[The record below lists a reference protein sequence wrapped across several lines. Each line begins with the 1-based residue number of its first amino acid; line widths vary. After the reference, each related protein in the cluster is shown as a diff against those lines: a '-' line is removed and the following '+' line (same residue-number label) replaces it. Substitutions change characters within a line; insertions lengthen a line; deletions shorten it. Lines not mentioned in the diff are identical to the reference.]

1 MTEESTAEM
10 PTAEMPVP
18 SDPLMDVGNILPEMS
33 AASST
38 TASTVYDAQLGEDI
52 LKEAEVKNAGAIAAA
67 LLLEVDD
74 VRYWE
79 DMDLQDVRAVD
90 AVPNVAAALIRRAMV
105 KGLAAKGLIGKG
117 CAEGVLGK
125 EPSTKWAGLLAKATD
140 APPCPSGDPG
150 RAFIPTRQA

>member
-1 MTEESTAEM
+1 MSEESTAEI

-38 TASTVYDAQLGEDI
+38 AASTVFDAQLVEDI

-117 CAEGVLGK
+117 CVEGVLGK
-125 EPSTKWAGLLAKATD
+125 EPRPPMHRRARAGTLAGLSSRRGKH
-140 APPCPSGDPG
+140 G
-150 RAFIPTRQA
+150 RHG